1 MEHARAGLILWLI
14 AAVVVFLFPPVNL
27 FLVLIVIGIISLG
40 LSLIIRLFLPHKY
53 ALILF
58 LAPFILL
65 SLRALGLFD
74 LVNVLLAISLLV
86 AVFILIK

>member
-14 AAVVVFLFPPVNL
+14 AGILIFLFPPVNI
-27 FLVLIVIGIISLG
+27 FLILAVVAIFSLG
-40 LSLIIRLFLPHKY
+40 LSLIIRAFLPHKY

-65 SLRALGLFD
+65 SLQALNLFD
-74 LVNVLLAISLLV
+74 VGNVILTISLLV
-86 AVFILIK
+86 GVFVLIK